1 MSQGKP
7 WVGTIAFVP
16 LTGNQESDEADALGA
31 LLAKLLADHLCG
43 AGLRVAD
50 QREVARAV
58 VAGGYVLPLEDEAA
72 DLRGYLKAGALV
84 HGRYVLDE
92 GGTML
97 GLRLEVDA
105 PDVPRVPIE
114 ASTPLAGFGS
124 FVERVALALID
135 LLRHPIDERL
145 RKRVKAVP
153 RPVNFTAFRQTAQAQ
168 AAWIRGRQEL
178 ALAAITSALALEP
191 DYEDAIAIEV
201 AVARAAGDADT
212 VQRAFERWSRV
223 AVKHGRPR
231 EGAER
236 LLMLGHWLRERGA
249 WTQAR
254 SAYDAAQGIFRRERD
269 ERGAARALNNLANLD
284 FAAGKTQAAIKTYR
298 RSLRAF
304 DPEESGTDAD
314 AATALA
320 NLALAH
326 QALGQREEALFA
338 IERALSAA
346 RDLRDTALE
355 AMCLARRGAIHDDAG
370 NWEQARAD
378 YERAARLFDTAGDA
392 AGGASVKAGQ
402 AGLLKQQGDY
412 RQAESLLHA
421 ALGDLERTGGA
432 HQRAL
437 VWLNLADLY
446 FAMQSYEQAWRYA
459 EQAREALD
467 KLPSRW
473 ADQATDLLETLEDYL
488 KPAAE
493 EPHTAPPPEAP
504 SPGREPEVE
513 DAYRGES
520 PGYDPPYERGVP
532 DQDDADDPT
541 RHMPPE

>member
-1 MSQGKP
+1 MSQRRP
-7 WVGTIAFVP
+7 WAGTIAVVP
-16 LTGNQESDEADALGA
+16 LAGNQESDEADALGA
-31 LLAKLLADHLCG
+31 LLAKLLSDHLRG

-58 VAGGYVLPLEDEAA
+58 VAGGYVLPLDDEEAP

-92 GGTML
+92 DGKML

-135 LLRHPIDERL
+135 LLQHPIDERL
-145 RKRVKAVP
+145 RKNVKNVS
-153 RPVNFTAFRQTAQAQ
+153 RPSNFTAFRQTAQAQ
-168 AAWIRGRQEL
+168 AAWLRGRHEL
-178 ALAAITSALALEP
+178 ALAAISSALALEP

-201 AVARAAGDADT
+201 AVARVAGDTDT
-212 VQRAFERWSRV
+212 AQRAFERWSRA
-223 AVKHGRPR
+223 AVKQGRMG

-249 WTQAR
+249 WAQAR
-254 SAYDAAQGIFRRERD
+254 SAYEAAQGIFRREGD

-284 FAAGKTQAAIKTYR
+284 LAAGKTQAAIKTYR
-298 RSLRAF
+298 RSLRTF
-304 DPEESGTDAD
+304 DPDEREADAD
-314 AATALA
+314 TATTLA

-326 QALGQREEALFA
+326 RALGQREEALFA

-346 RDLRDTALE
+346 RGLRDTRLE
-355 AMCLARRGAIHDDAG
+355 AECLSARGAIHDDAG
-370 NWEQARAD
+370 DWGQAGAD

-392 AGGASVKAGQ
+392 AGGAAVKAQQ
-402 AGLLKQQGDY
+402 AGLLKQQGNY
-412 RQAESLLHA
+412 RQAESLLLE
-421 ALGDLERTGGA
+421 ALGDLERTGGT

-446 FAMQSYEQAWRYA
+446 YAMQTYDQAWRYA
-459 EQAREALD
+459 ERARDALD

-473 ADQATDLLETLEDYL
+473 AEQAADLLETLENSL
-488 KPAAE
+488 SPAAPE
-493 EPHTAPPPEAP
+493 PPPSPPETPLPRQEPDSEDVFRRGAP
-504 SPGREPEVE
+504 R
-513 DAYRGES
+513 
-520 PGYDPPYERGVP
+520 YDPPYERQNP
-532 DQDDADDPT
+532 DEGEGGET
-541 RHMPPE
+541 PPD